1 MMRKNWF
8 DFVRK
13 TRVKMQRKDKAKKV
27 THQMAMSEASKLWP
41 KEKAKIERRMKREAK
56 KQKEPETDSNTQ

>member
-1 MMRKNWF
+1 MRKNWF

-56 KQKEPETDSNTQ
+56 KQKEPETDSNP

>member
-1 MMRKNWF
+1 MMRKHWF

-13 TRVKMQRKDKAKKV
+13 TRAKMQRKDKAKKV

-41 KEKAKIERRMKREAK
+41 KEKAKIERRIKRESK
-56 KQKEPETDSNTQ
+56 KHKEKETDSDPQ

>member
-1 MMRKNWF
+1 MRKNWF

-13 TRVKMQRKDKAKKV
+13 TRVKMQRKDKTKKV

-41 KEKAKIERRMKREAK
+41 KEKAKIERRIKRESK
-56 KQKEPETDSNTQ
+56 KQKEPETDSNP